1 MAINSYY
8 INNNSF
14 HGLQI
19 SNLNTQELLMH
30 FIIVFSQLFNR
41 SVKPNS
47 RFLIKTSK
55 LSILLIAYMAL
66 ALLRGGNFSIR
77 RYTLLKATL
86 IVYRPGYFTVHPP
99 PAPSGPKFSNSE
111 NCCGSENAMPPKI
124 FWDMEGHRG
133 HFRSKNVFFFK
144 KHILEK
150 IHNKSHYFFK
160 F

>member
-1 MAINSYY
+1 MAINCYY

-41 SVKPNS
+41 SVKPNRPI

-55 LSILLIAYMAL
+55 LSILFIAYMVL
-66 ALLRGGNFSIR
+66 ALLRGGNFSMR

-86 IVYRPGYFTVHPP
+86 
-99 PAPSGPKFSNSE
+99 S
-111 NCCGSENAMPPKI
+111 
-124 FWDMEGHRG
+124 
-133 HFRSKNVFFFK
+133 
-144 KHILEK
+144 LL
-150 IHNKSHYFFK
+150 
-160 F
+160 